1 MGTRKVYGD
10 VEFIFQEPQNF
21 EGCTLLNGW
30 HGIGECGFISMSQAV
45 DSLKAERIGFIIT
58 KNIPQFITIKNERI
72 TFPFEIYR
80 KDNLIII
87 LPIFEPIKSEHLM
100 FTKTIVDWA
109 VDEKFEQA
117 IVVGGLDKRLEDD
130 HKLKAIYT
138 KAFLRKSQKVDIK
151 ILDEGLYVTGPLAY
165 MLMFFELNDF
175 PAISLLPYAE
185 RSRPDPIA
193 ASVAIETIN
202 QLLNVDINVQEL
214 LDEAEKIEKEIEA
227 LIRASRPQERD
238 KDPDR
243 GMFV

>member
-1 MGTRKVYGD
+1 
-10 VEFIFQEPQNF
+10 
-21 EGCTLLNGW
+21 L
-30 HGIGECGFISMSQAV
+30 
-45 DSLKAERIGFIIT
+45 
-58 KNIPQFITIKNERI
+58 
-72 TFPFEIYR
+72 
-80 KDNLIII
+80 
-87 LPIFEPIKSEHLM
+87 
-100 FTKTIVDWA
+100 FTKTIVEWV

-117 IVVGGLDKRLEDD
+117 IVVGGLDKRLEDE

-138 KAFLRKSQKVDIK
+138 KAFLRKLSTVDIQ

-193 ASVAIETIN
+193 ASVAIEAIN
-202 QLLNVDINVQEL
+202 KLLNVDINVQEL

-227 LIRASRPQERD
+227 LIRASRPQDRD
-238 KDPDR
+238 KDPDK